1 MDAFDADVLIYA
13 VIRDHPMGVRIR
25 KLFTDSDSDTVGLG
39 SMLLVPEVLIKP
51 TRLGAAEEVADLR
64 RLLGRLDLR
73 PVNNALSEV
82 AVELA
87 ARYALKTVDAVHLAT
102 AVLAG
107 ADRFITNNRRDFTKH
122 IAEIDVTYP
131 DELPDSG

>member
-1 MDAFDADVLIYA
+1 
-13 VIRDHPMGVRIR
+13 MGVRIR

-107 ADRFITNNRRDFTKH
+107 ADRFITNNRRNFTKH